1 MRFSL
6 NQSFSTCRLAVAG
19 VSTTVELKSKKSQE
33 REGLRRGSSWSKV
46 WSGLFMDISYFIS
59 KISLDP
65 VLGVLLTQQRPF
77 PGQSVSLCP
86 GLQQVET
93 APAHSS
99 GDPGEAAGQ
108 EPASSPP
115 PDPPAVPNAPSAP
128 PYRPSEASQST
139 LNLRHTKV
147 RNLRSLQAWKTLTT
161 SRS

>member
-6 NQSFSTCRLAVAG
+6 NLSFSTCRLAVAG
-19 VSTTVELKSKKSQE
+19 VSTTVELKSKRSQE

-139 LNLRHTKV
+139 LNLRQNQV
-147 RNLRSLQAWKTLTT
+147 RNLRSLKAWKTLTT